1 MNLDRSLA
9 DIFIEEGYIS
19 PLQLDDILAQRSDT
33 TEPLGDLLVR
43 MGVISDKQRLK
54 CVGLQSGLPF
64 IDLSTT
70 EIDLDSANLI
80 TQVAAFRL
88 AAIPIESTEI
98 SASVAMM
105 NPLDVTALD
114 ELSEMMDRDIDPM
127 WAAADDLREAI
138 TRVYGAYDDL
148 DDVVAEAAKGL
159 DAEVQIEAKQ
169 QEDDD
174 AVNVIELREQVEG
187 APIIKMANAIINKA
201 VRVRASDIHIE
212 PMQKS
217 VRVRFRIDGLLQE
230 IMTVPKEYQRPL
242 VSRIKITAGLD
253 IAERRVPQDGRC
265 TMMSP
270 QGEFDFRVSTYPSV
284 FGEKVVIRLL
294 DKNSVRIDMEQLGMP
309 EDVVA
314 KMKLKVQDPQG
325 LILVTGPTGSG
336 KTTTLYAALNQ
347 LNVVHR
353 NIVTIEDPVEYQ
365 LGGITQANVNPLAGV
380 TFAAGLRSILRQD
393 PDVILVGEVRDTE
406 TANIAIESA
415 LTGHL
420 VLTSLH
426 SNDSAG
432 ALTRLIDMGVEPFLV
447 GASITASLAQRLLR
461 VNCPNCSA
469 EYEPDP
475 ELLDRLNLPFKH
487 PYIHGVGC
495 EHCTKTGYKG
505 RIGIYELLDVD
516 SSIRKMILAG
526 NNATE
531 IHEAASDNGMRT
543 LRQDAIDKVLAGR
556 TTVEEVV
563 RVTSDGR

>member
-1 MNLDRSLA
+1 MNLDKSLA
-9 DIFIEEGYIS
+9 DIFIEEGYVS
-19 PLQLDDILAQRSDT
+19 TAQLDEILAHRSDT

-64 IDLSTT
+64 VDLSAV
-70 EIDLDSANLI
+70 DLDFEAASLI
-80 TQVAAFRL
+80 SQQVAMRL
-88 AAIPIESTEI
+88 HALPLEVTEL
-98 SASVAMM
+98 SASVAMK
-105 NPLDVTALD
+105 NPLDVPAID
-114 ELSEMMDRDIDPM
+114 ELAELMGRDIDPM
-127 WAAADDLREAI
+127 WAAPDDLREAI
-138 TRVYGAYDDL
+138 TRIFGAYDDL
-148 DDVVAEAAKGL
+148 EEIVAEAAKGI
-159 DAEVQIEAKQ
+159 DADVQIEAKQ
-169 QEDDD
+169 DDEDT
-174 AVNVIELREQVEG
+174 VNVIELREQLEG
-187 APIIKMANAIINKA
+187 APIIKLANAIINKA

-212 PMQKS
+212 PMQHQ

-230 IMTVPKEYQRPL
+230 IQNVPKDYQRAL

-294 DKNSVRIDMEQLGMP
+294 DKNSVRIDMEKLGMP
-309 EDVVA
+309 EPIV
-314 KMKLKVQDPQG
+314 KMLQHKASEPQG

-336 KTTTLYAALNQ
+336 KTTTLYAALNF
-347 LNVVHR
+347 LNAIHR

-365 LGGITQANVNPLAGV
+365 LSGITQANVNPLAGV
-380 TFAAGLRSILRQD
+380 TFASGLRSILRQD
-393 PDVILVGEVRDTE
+393 PDVILVGEVRDNE

-426 SNDSAG
+426 ANDSAG
-432 ALTRLIDMGVEPFLV
+432 ALTRLVDMGVEPFLV

-461 VNCPNCSA
+461 VNCQNCSHP
-469 EYEPDP
+469 YKPDP
-475 ELLDRLNLPFKH
+475 NLLDRLGLPH
-487 PYIHGVGC
+487 DHEYIQGVGC
-495 EHCTKTGYKG
+495 ESCTKTGFKG
-505 RIGIYELLDVD
+505 RIGIYELMDVTP
-516 SSIRKMILAG
+516 SVRKMILNG

-531 IHEAASDNGMRT
+531 IREFASANGMRT
-543 LRQDAIDKVLAGR
+543 LRQDAVERVLAGK

-563 RVTSDGR
+563 RVTSDGQ

>member
-1 MNLDRSLA
+1 MNLDKSLA
-9 DIFIEEGYIS
+9 DIFIEEGYVHVT
-19 PLQLDDILAQRSDT
+19 QLDEILAHRSDT

-43 MGVISDKQRLK
+43 MGVITDKQRLK

-64 IDLSTT
+64 VDLTNI
-70 EIDLDSANLI
+70 EIDFETANLI
-80 TQVAAFRL
+80 SQQVALRL
-88 AAIPIESTEI
+88 QALPIEATEL
-98 SASVAMM
+98 SASVAMR
-105 NPLDVTALD
+105 NPLDVTAID
-114 ELSEMMDRDIDPM
+114 ELSDLMGRDIDPM
-127 WAAADDLREAI
+127 WASPDDLREAI
-138 TRVYGAYDDL
+138 TRIFGTYDDL
-148 DDVVAEAAKGL
+148 EEIVAEVAKGNEG
-159 DAEVQIEAKQ
+159 DVQIEAKQ
-169 QEDDD
+169 DDDD
-174 AVNVIELREQVEG
+174 AVSVIELREQVEG

-212 PMQKS
+212 PMQHQ

-230 IMTVPKEYQRPL
+230 IMTVSKDYQRPL

-270 QGEFDFRVSTYPSV
+270 QGEFDFRVSTNPSV

-294 DKNSVRIDMEQLGMP
+294 DKSAVRIEMEKLGMP
-309 EDVVA
+309 EDIVTRLR
-314 KMKLKVQDPQG
+314 LKAEDPQG

-336 KTTTLYAALNQ
+336 KTTTLYAMVNHLNAI
-347 LNVVHR
+347 HR

-365 LGGITQANVNPLAGV
+365 LAGITQANVNPLAGV
-380 TFAAGLRSILRQD
+380 TFASGLRSILRQD

-432 ALTRLIDMGVEPFLV
+432 ALTRLVDMGVEPFLV

-461 VNCPNCSA
+461 VSCPNCLQA
-469 EYEPDP
+469 YEPDP
-475 ELLDRLNLPFKH
+475 QILNRLGLPVDHK
-487 PYIHGVGC
+487 YLHGVGC
-495 EHCTKTGYKG
+495 EACTKTGFRG
-505 RIGIYELLDVD
+505 RMGIYELLDVSAD
-516 SSIRKMILAG
+516 VRKMILAG

-531 IHEAASDNGMRT
+531 LRDYAAETGMRT
-543 LRQDAIDKVLAGR
+543 LRQDAIERVLSGK

-563 RVTSDGR
+563 RVTSDGQ